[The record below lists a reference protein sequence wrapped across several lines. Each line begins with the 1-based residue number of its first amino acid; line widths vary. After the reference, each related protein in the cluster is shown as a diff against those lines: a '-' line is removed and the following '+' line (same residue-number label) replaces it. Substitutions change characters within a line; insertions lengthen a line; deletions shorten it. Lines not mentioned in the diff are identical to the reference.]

1 MNFLTGIPP
10 HNLLVAIVALVIMAL
25 IGAFGGYLYPPL
37 VRPLALLMSLG
48 TILLAAVGFFL
59 PSAQQWQLMGGF
71 GIFLQLDNLGSYFLL
86 TNGLVTLAV
95 LLYCWASQRTAFF
108 YAQLIV
114 LHVSLNAAFLSADLI
129 SLYVCLEVVGLASFL
144 LIIYPRQAASSWIGL
159 RYLFVTN
166 TGLLFY
172 LIGVILVYQATNSLN
187 FQGLATAPG
196 EAIALIF
203 LGLLIKGEIFLS
215 GLWSPQ
221 TSNIASA
228 PVAALLSGVV
238 VTAGILPLLRF
249 APLSEQLGTMVWGLA
264 IATAVLGIGLGIFA
278 RDSRRILAYST
289 ISQMGFILV
298 APAVGGVYALTHGL
312 AKACLFLLVGSLPE
326 RDLDKL
332 QAQPISYKLW
342 LPMVLASSSIIG
354 LPLLAGFEAKTLT
367 LQTLNVE
374 QLPWTAIAM
383 NLAGVGTAIILGKF
397 IFLTPSF
404 QNKLDLGSSPWG
416 LVLAVVLLLGA
427 LTLGNLIYPAAFS
440 WRNGLKATASFMVGS
455 AIYWWGLRKIHW
467 QPPDWGERLDHLI
480 GSMALMLT
488 LLLGW
493 ILI

>member
-10 HNLLVAIVALVIMAL
+10 HNLLVAIVALVIMVL

-37 VRPLALLMSLG
+37 VRPFALLMSLG
-48 TILLAAVGFFL
+48 TILLAAVGFSL
-59 PSAQQWQLMGGF
+59 PSAQQWQLMDGF

-108 YAQLIV
+108 YAQLMV
-114 LHVSLNAAFLSADLI
+114 LHVGLNAAFLSADLI

-187 FQGLATAPG
+187 FQGLATAPD

-264 IATAVLGIGLGIFA
+264 IATALLGIGLGIFA

-326 RDLDKL
+326 QDLDKL

-342 LPMVLASSSIIG
+342 LPIVLASSSIIG

-383 NLAGVGTAIILGKF
+383 NLAGGGTAIILGKF

-440 WRNGLKATASFMVGS
+440 WGNGLKATASFLVGS

>member
-48 TILLAAVGFFL
+48 TILLAAVGFAL
-59 PSAQQWQLMGGF
+59 PSAQQWQLMDGF

-108 YAQLIV
+108 YAQLMV

-144 LIIYPRQAASSWIGL
+144 LIIYPRQAASNWIGL

-187 FQGLATAPG
+187 FQGLATVPD

-221 TSNIASA
+221 TSNVASA

-264 IATAVLGIGLGIFA
+264 IATALLGIGLGIFA

-342 LPMVLASSSIIG
+342 LPIVLASSSIIG

-440 WRNGLKATASFMVGS
+440 WGNGLKATASFLVGS